1 MKISDQKR
9 KQISRL
15 IAEGESLDPLDL
27 EVFYRWTHDS
37 YEALGFNPL
46 QQHRFD
52 EYCRSSH
59 DSNFMRVYI
68 GVWML
73 RLALAESSP
82 DSKDCQ
88 DRISSSDNVLYLAAK
103 GGTGS
108 GRKG

>member
-15 IAEGESLDPLDL
+15 IAEGERLDPLDI

-37 YEALGFNPL
+37 YEALGFDPV

-73 RLALAESSP
+73 RLALVETWQ
-82 DSKDCQ
+82 DSKDYQ
-88 DRISSSDNVLYLAAK
+88 DRISSSDNVVYLATKA
-103 GGTGS
+103 GTGN
-108 GRKG
+108 GTTG